1 MISGKF
7 STEEVEELVRILQ
20 AGQLPAA
27 LTKQPIAENQIDA
40 TLGADTINK
49 GFIAAGASM
58 AAVLLFMLV
67 YYRFA
72 GVISCFALILNLVM
86 TVALM
91 ILISQPLT
99 LPGLA
104 GLVLTVGMSVDAN
117 VLIFERIREEVAKGS
132 AARMAIR
139 NGFARATTTIIDAN
153 LTTLLTAIVLY
164 AIGTDQIRGFAVTL
178 ILGIIFSM
186 FTAISVSRTLFD
198 IAERKGFLSL
208 GMSNAVAT
216 IRDAMT
222 AGKGFDFMGW
232 RKAAYAFSLLLCLA
246 GIGAIVARGKSIFD
260 IDFSGG
266 SSITFRLEEPTSTD
280 KVRDVVGKILNS
292 DDAAKVDF
300 TVNNVSVENT
310 PPGTVF
316 KIDTSID
323 DVDSLKKRISEG
335 ISNEPSLKMM
345 TYKVEIMPA
354 ETPRSSAVSQD
365 NGVRLVALNA
375 QNDDE
380 AAPATESA
388 AKPATDTAPAVADA
402 PAAADTPAATAPAAD
417 APAASTPAENAT
429 PKVEPAMSSDV
440 ISRSRISLAI
450 EGSKEEKARI
460 NAETLIQNV
469 TKAAA
474 EAGVQLDPAG
484 IELEP
489 IGKGAEDWS
498 PGSDLRFSD
507 WQIGL
512 PLEFGPADEV
522 MSKLKSTLDND
533 PIWIGSSS
541 VGSRVAGDMI
551 NKAIGAMVASLLAII
566 GYIWFRFNRAVYG
579 IAAVV
584 ALIHDVLITIG
595 AIAVSYWCAGALG
608 FLQIDQFK
616 ISLTV
621 VAALLTVI
629 GYSLNDTIVVFDRIR
644 EMKGK
649 SLRLTGNMINE
660 SINSTLSRTLLT
672 SGTTLL
678 VVVVLYFFGG
688 EGIHAFAF
696 SLLVGIG
703 IGTYS
708 SIFVASPLLL
718 WLAER
723 NHQPTAVK

>member
-1 MISGKF
+1 M
-7 STEEVEELVRILQ
+7 V
-20 AGQLPAA
+20 
-27 LTKQPIAENQIDA
+27 
-40 TLGADTINK
+40 
-49 GFIAAGASM
+49 
-58 AAVLLFMLV
+58 AVLLFMLF

-72 GVISCFALILNLVM
+72 GVVSCIALILNLVM

-186 FTAISVSRTLFD
+186 FTAINVSRTLFD

-380 AAPATESA
+380 ATPATESA
-388 AKPATDTAPAVADA
+388 AKPATDTAPA
-402 PAAADTPAATAPAAD
+402 AAD
-417 APAASTPAENAT
+417 APAATTPAAT
-429 PKVEPAMSSDV
+429 
-440 ISRSRISLAI
+440 
-450 EGSKEEKARI
+450 ARQQ
-460 NAETLIQNV
+460 T
-469 TKAAA
+469 
-474 EAGVQLDPAG
+474 P
-484 IELEP
+484 
-489 IGKGAEDWS
+489 S
-498 PGSDLRFSD
+498 
-507 WQIGL
+507 
-512 PLEFGPADEV
+512 
-522 MSKLKSTLDND
+522 
-533 PIWIGSSS
+533 
-541 VGSRVAGDMI
+541 
-551 NKAIGAMVASLLAII
+551 
-566 GYIWFRFNRAVYG
+566 
-579 IAAVV
+579 
-584 ALIHDVLITIG
+584 
-595 AIAVSYWCAGALG
+595 
-608 FLQIDQFK
+608 
-616 ISLTV
+616 
-621 VAALLTVI
+621 
-629 GYSLNDTIVVFDRIR
+629 SLN
-644 EMKGK
+644 
-649 SLRLTGNMINE
+649 
-660 SINSTLSRTLLT
+660 
-672 SGTTLL
+672 
-678 VVVVLYFFGG
+678 
-688 EGIHAFAF
+688 AC
-696 SLLVGIG
+696 
-703 IGTYS
+703 
-708 SIFVASPLLL
+708 
-718 WLAER
+718 
-723 NHQPTAVK
+723 